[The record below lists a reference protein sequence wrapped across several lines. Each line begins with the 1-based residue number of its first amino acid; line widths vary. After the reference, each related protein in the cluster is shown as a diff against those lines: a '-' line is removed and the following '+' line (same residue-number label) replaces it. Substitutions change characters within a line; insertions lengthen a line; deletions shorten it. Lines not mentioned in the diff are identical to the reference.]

1 VKGFDTNV
9 LLRLLIGDDP
19 EQAATVRNLLRSR
32 SEEDRFFVNRIVLCE
47 LAWTLGRGYGFQ
59 RAQVAD
65 AIDQVLKSDDLVIED
80 YDAVGF
86 ALYIY
91 RTSRAD
97 FPDCLLGVTNGF
109 LGCERTATFDRKA
122 AELDEFE
129 LI

>member
-1 VKGFDTNV
+1 VKDLDTNV
-9 LLRLLIGDDP
+9 LLRLLIKDDP
-19 EQAATVRNLLRSR
+19 EQAATVRALLLSR

-47 LAWTLGRGYGFQ
+47 LAWTLGRAYGFQ
-59 RAQVAD
+59 RAQVAH
-65 AIDQVLKSDDLVIED
+65 AIDQILKSNDFAIED

-97 FPDCLLGVTNGF
+97 FRDCLLGVTNGF